1 MLQAEGLNSGASA
14 RAVRLRALSCCSSSF
29 SPTKHGMAEAMNTL
43 IGGPETLYRK
53 TPHRLDIPIQ
63 TLVASAISIP
73 FRFLFHAR
81 RSRLAGTFEQ
91 VSNYELADSRSFSAC
106 GAL

>member
-53 TPHRLDIPIQ
+53 TPAPPRHPHQNTGRQCDFNPL
-63 TLVASAISIP
+63 SI
-73 FRFLFHAR
+73 LI
-81 RSRLAGTFEQ
+81 
-91 VSNYELADSRSFSAC
+91 SRST
-106 GAL
+106 L